1 MSMDDEMGIY
11 REEALLM
18 LTTLTDIGERVSRI
32 LEYVEGD
39 DDEEAGEDP
48 APDA

>member
-1 MSMDDEMGIY
+1 MGIY

-18 LTTLTDIGERVSRI
+18 LGMLADIRDRVSRV

-39 DDEEAGEDP
+39 DDEEAEEDP
-48 APDA
+48 TPDA